1 MKKLKFTLLLGIC
14 AFAFNASA
22 QYVTVSISE
31 NTSYS
36 GLYDVKLY
44 VLDVVTQ
51 NYCLVAQEQ
60 DVSFQFPY
68 QFSPNEIN
76 LSCVS
81 LVSDQEDRY
90 RYIALV
96 TRQEASGSG
105 QNWTHLLDR
114 GEMWNTLT
122 IPAVQMN

>member
-68 QFSPNEIN
+68 QFSPNDIN

-81 LVSDQEDRY
+81 LVSDQKDRY
-90 RYIALV
+90 RYVASV
-96 TRQEASGSG
+96 MRQEASGSG
-105 QNWTHLLDR
+105 QNWTYLLDT

-122 IPAVQMN
+122 IHTVQIN